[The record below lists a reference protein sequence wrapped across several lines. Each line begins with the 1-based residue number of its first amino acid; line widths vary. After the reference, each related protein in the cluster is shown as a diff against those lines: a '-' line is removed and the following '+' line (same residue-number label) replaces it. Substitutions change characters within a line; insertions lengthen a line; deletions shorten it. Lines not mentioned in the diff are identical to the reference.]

1 VELLEPGLIPMTVP
15 SIGPFQRIVA
25 VSWAWGKIR
34 IRYIWTAGGGR
45 DLDTKTYVSFGGTQ
59 LGGSVG
65 WSFGDSASTYRP
77 ESVQLLDLLHWVSG
91 DNTSQGGEEY
101 VDANLDSML
110 TYAASSSDPS
120 RPMVITCSAHWFG
133 EPGNGQVFFRV
144 DRLEGA
150 PGLSLSRTVT
160 VSTRYNNPQMI
171 ARILVNGPELQ
182 FL

>member
-1 VELLEPGLIPMTVP
+1 MELLEPGLIPMTVP

-45 DLDTKTYVSFGGTQ
+45 DLDTKTYV
-59 LGGSVG
+59 
-65 WSFGDSASTYRP
+65 SFGDSASTYRP

-133 EPGNGQVFFRV
+133 EPGNGQVFLRV
-144 DRLEGA
+144 DGREGA
-150 PGLSLSRTVT
+150 SGPSLSRTVT